1 MAGRCSDP
9 DAFSKNLF
17 RNLEGFEEEISEI
30 GFLRLSSAQAVNTR
44 GSVMTAVVITAG
56 VQNRIRHFALQ
67 CSSLRNLRMAALLHE
82 IMSMRR
88 IIGLE

>member
-1 MAGRCSDP
+1 
-9 DAFSKNLF
+9 
-17 RNLEGFEEEISEI
+17 
-30 GFLRLSSAQAVNTR
+30 
-44 GSVMTAVVITAG
+44 MTAVVNTAG